1 MKKLILGLYMLV
13 KSLLPCKKP
22 IEKRVLEKINI
33 SKPIKKK
40 RYVASKKQGKKK
52 CQK

>member
-33 SKPIKKK
+33 SKPIKKQH
-40 RYVASKKQGKKK
+40 RVPTKKQGKKI